1 MEMRIKQAYIFF
13 LPALICAVMCGYTQ
27 KKELSFETAYV
38 IDADLNPE
46 MRRMTYTE
54 TAKIIN
60 TGYNS
65 TEMLYFH
72 IYGNK
77 FKGLRQVEDGDIV
90 VLSVQDQSGSI
101 LQWQREQEGVLYLL
115 IHQGA

>member
-38 IDADLNPE
+38 IDADLDPE

-60 TGYNS
+60 TGYDS
-65 TEMLYFH
+65 TECNTSTSMA
-72 IYGNK
+72 IN
-77 FKGLRQVEDGDIV
+77 LRDCARWRMET
-90 VLSVQDQSGSI
+90 
-101 LQWQREQEGVLYLL
+101 
-115 IHQGA
+115 